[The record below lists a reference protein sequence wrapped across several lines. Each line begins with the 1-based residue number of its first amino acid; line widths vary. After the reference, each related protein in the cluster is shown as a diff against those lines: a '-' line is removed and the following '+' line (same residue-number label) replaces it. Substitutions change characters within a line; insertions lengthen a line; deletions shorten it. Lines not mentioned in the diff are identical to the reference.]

1 MLWRAVGLAKEG
13 KPVIS
18 VAPRDTAR
26 AMSEENVE
34 IVRRFV
40 EGWQRSDWEGMAE
53 LADPGV
59 ELHGTV
65 GGVEEGRIR
74 RGIAEI
80 RRDFESNEEIW
91 DEHRVEIDEL
101 IDAGDRVVLF
111 QREYQRGRSSGV
123 ELVLEAAVL
132 VDVRGGRIVRLQG
145 FMDRAAALDAAG
157 QRG

>member
-1 MLWRAVGLAKEG
+1 MLRRVVGPANEG
-13 KPVIS
+13 KALIS
-18 VAPRDTAR
+18 AAPRDTAG
-26 AMSEENVE
+26 AMSRENVE
-34 IVRRFV
+34 IVRRFA
-40 EGWQRSDWEGMAE
+40 EGWQRSDWEEMAE
-53 LADPGV
+53 LADPDV

-65 GGVEEGRIR
+65 GGVEEGRVR

-132 VDVRGGRIVRLQG
+132 VDLRDRRIVRLQG
-145 FMDRAAALDAAG
+145 YMDRAAALDAATQG
-157 QRG
+157 G

>member
-1 MLWRAVGLAKEG
+1 VDSRRG
-13 KPVIS
+13 KPLIS
-18 VAPRDTAR
+18 LAPRHTAR
-26 AMSEENVE
+26 AMSEENME
-34 IVRRFV
+34 IARRFV
-40 EGWQRSDWEGMAE
+40 EGWQRGDWEGMAE
-53 LADPGV
+53 LADPEV

-65 GGVEEGRIR
+65 GGVEEGRLR

-91 DEHRVEIDEL
+91 DDHRVEVEEL

-132 VDVRGGRIVRLQG
+132 IDLRDGRIVRLQG
-145 FMDRAAALDAAG
+145 YMDRAAALGAAG
-157 QRG
+157 LRD

>member
-1 MLWRAVGLAKEG
+1 
-13 KPVIS
+13 
-18 VAPRDTAR
+18 
-26 AMSEENVE
+26 MSEENVA

-40 EGWQRSDWEGMAE
+40 ERWQRADWDGMAK
-53 LADPGV
+53 LADPSV

-74 RGIAEI
+74 RGIGEI

-91 DEHRVEIDEL
+91 DEHRVEIAEL

-123 ELVLEAAVL
+123 ELVLDAAVL
-132 VDVRGGRIVRLQG
+132 VDLRDGRIVRLQG
-145 FMDRAAALDAAG
+145 YMDRAAALEAAG
-157 QRG
+157 VRR